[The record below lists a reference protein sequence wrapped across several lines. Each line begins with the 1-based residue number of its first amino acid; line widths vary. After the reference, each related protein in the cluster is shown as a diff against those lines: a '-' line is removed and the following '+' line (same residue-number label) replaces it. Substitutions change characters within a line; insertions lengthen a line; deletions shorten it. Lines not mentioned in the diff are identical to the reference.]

1 MAWGERKPGFSNSVS
16 SVMPTEHN
24 NIKTQYHCSIP
35 FCVGFAPSNHIIT
48 KIICVKEQLKTN
60 CHIWGNAWAL
70 HGPDTAV
77 FIIGIG
83 IWHCVWWEI
92 DKTDKTFCFGT
103 KNDQVGQIK
112 TIGHSDRLSM
122 SCEVLL
128 TSQHSLKWIT
138 YKFHQ
143 LRWPTVGIL
152 TGEKIC

>member
-1 MAWGERKPGFSNSVS
+1 MLGPCMDQTQLYSSLALAFGIVFGEKL
-16 SVMPTEHN
+16 
-24 NIKTQYHCSIP
+24 I
-35 FCVGFAPSNHIIT
+35 
-48 KIICVKEQLKTN
+48 
-60 CHIWGNAWAL
+60 
-70 HGPDTAV
+70 
-77 FIIGIG
+77 
-83 IWHCVWWEI
+83 
-92 DKTDKTFCFGT
+92 TDKTFCFGT